1 MPAFLHGFGM
11 YVPER
16 IVTNE
21 EMAGRIGRTAEWIES
36 ASGIRERRWADE
48 KTGVADLAV
57 AAARDCLAR
66 AGVEAPALGLIIVA
80 SGSARPGF
88 PGPAA
93 EVALQLGL
101 ESTPAL
107 DVPMASAG
115 GLFGMAMAAEMCG
128 RFGDVLVIGAEKMS
142 AVIESG
148 PLDASTAMLFG
159 DGAGAVLV
167 SARRGSWE
175 ILDAVLHTDGQYRDS
190 LAFDWR
196 APLRMNGLSVILQA
210 ARKLPSS
217 IEEVLG
223 RQKVAAA
230 DVAVFLLHQANQN
243 LLLRVAK
250 SLGVPAERVYSNVAR
265 YGNTSSASM
274 LIAAAEWSGES
285 QAAGPLVFSAFGA
298 GFHWGAILA
307 IPVLGQ

>member
-1 MPAFLHGFGM
+1 MPAFLDAFGM
-11 YVPER
+11 HVPER
-16 IVTNE
+16 VVTNE
-21 EMAGRIGRTAEWIES
+21 EMAGRIGRTAEWIEG
-36 ASGIRERRWADE
+36 ATGIRERRWADAA
-48 KTGVADLAV
+48 TGVAELAV
-57 AAARDCLAR
+57 AAARDCLGR
-66 AGVEAPALGLIIVA
+66 AGVEASALGLIIVA

-115 GLFGMAMAAEMCG
+115 SLFGMAMAAQMAS

-142 AVIESG
+142 AVIEAG
-148 PLDASTAMLFG
+148 PLDANTAMLFG
-159 DGAGAVLV
+159 DGAGAALV
-167 SARRGSWE
+167 SARRGRWE

-190 LAFDWR
+190 LAFDWSG
-196 APLRMNGLSVILQA
+196 ALRMNGLSVILQA

-223 RQKVAAA
+223 RQKMNAA
-230 DVAVFLLHQANQN
+230 DVAIFLLHQANQN

-250 SLGVPAERVYSNVAR
+250 SLGAPAERVYSNVAR

-274 LIAAAEWSGES
+274 LIAAAEWSRES
-285 QAAGPLVFSAFGA
+285 RTAGPVVFSAFGA
-298 GFHWGAILA
+298 GFHWGALLA
-307 IPVLGQ
+307 IPVTEQ